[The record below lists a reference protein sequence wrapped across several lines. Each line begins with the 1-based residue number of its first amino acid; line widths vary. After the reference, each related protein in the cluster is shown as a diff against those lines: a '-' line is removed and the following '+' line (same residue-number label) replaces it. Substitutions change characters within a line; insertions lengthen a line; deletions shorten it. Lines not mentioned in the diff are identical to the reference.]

1 MLAGQRKLMIVTDA
15 WAPQVNGVERTV
27 RMLEDELCRIGVQ
40 VTLLTPEG
48 FWTIPVPSYSE
59 IRLAIATQSRVS
71 KIIEQDSPSAVHIAT
86 EGPLGQL
93 ARRHC
98 IRFGRKFTTCYHTR
112 YPEYVAARAPIPLAR
127 LAESSPRDPGQHRPD
142 HGTVGWFHTIGFNS
156 PRNIDDVDVHRSPL
170 CHVSRAHR
178 PDRRRRRYDVAPPP
192 VHARR
197 LPSLWQ
203 SLHPTFLVSDA
214 HGHDARMTCLS
225 SPRATRCVHAA
236 SRRPEPGSPGRDTMA
251 RAPPPCGV
259 QSVGIFT
266 PVTASLMNSLFCTL
280 PSPSASNLSSSSST
294 VLERLNASA

>member
-1 MLAGQRKLMIVTDA
+1 MGLRSGARGARGARYAVPVRGRRPRPSARPDPA
-15 WAPQVNGVERTV
+15 RASRGVE
-27 RMLEDELCRIGVQ
+27 
-40 VTLLTPEG
+40 
-48 FWTIPVPSYSE
+48 
-59 IRLAIATQSRVS
+59 
-71 KIIEQDSPSAVHIAT
+71 SA
-86 EGPLGQL
+86 
-93 ARRHC
+93 
-98 IRFGRKFTTCYHTR
+98 
-112 YPEYVAARAPIPLAR
+112 
-127 LAESSPRDPGQHRPD
+127 RPASTGH